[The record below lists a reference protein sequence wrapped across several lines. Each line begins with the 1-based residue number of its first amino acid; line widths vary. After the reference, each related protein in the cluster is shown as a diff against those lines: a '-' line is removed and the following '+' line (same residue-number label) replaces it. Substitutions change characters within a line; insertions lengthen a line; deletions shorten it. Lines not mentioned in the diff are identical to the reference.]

1 MKATIL
7 DTVTGEKAVVKG
19 PRSYEWAEGNWAC
32 DCNRKPWDA
41 STATYEGVC
50 SGAKR
55 FLVVDA
61 VMDSPDDYKYTLE
74 ELNSDYPVELKTR
87 FLPNTSNP

>member
-19 PRSYEWAEGNWAC
+19 PRSYEWAEGTWAC
-32 DCNRKPWDA
+32 DCNRSHWSAWIGGPV
-41 STATYEGVC
+41 GLC
-50 SGAKR
+50 HGAKR
-55 FLVVDA
+55 FLVIEA
-61 VMDSPDDYKYTLE
+61 VMDNPDEYKYTLE
-74 ELNSDYPVELKTR
+74 ELNSDYPAELKAR

>member
-1 MKATIL
+1 MKARIL
-7 DTVTGEKAVVKG
+7 DAVTGVSSMVDG

-32 DCNRKPWDA
+32 DCNRNHWSAWIGAPV
-41 STATYEGVC
+41 GPC
-50 SGAKR
+50 HGAKR
-55 FLVVDA
+55 FLVIEA

-74 ELNSDYPVELKTR
+74 ELNSDYPQELKAR